1 MYLCT
6 KPISEIWYDYH
17 VKSRIRQRSFLWV
30 KFHCSEIQYY
40 LFHLKKASPYIST
53 SKFLLTFQFPMV
65 WKQRFLKRKILPFLQ
80 NYSTNLLVLLS
91 QKKNPIYDFWAS
103 LTLSGWGSQVI
114 HDEVVLVLA
123 ASRLKVKTSE

>member
-1 MYLCT
+1 
-6 KPISEIWYDYH
+6 
-17 VKSRIRQRSFLWV
+17 
-30 KFHCSEIQYY
+30 
-40 LFHLKKASPYIST
+40 
-53 SKFLLTFQFPMV
+53 MV

-114 HDEVVLVLA
+114 HDEVVVLA
-123 ASRLKVKTSE
+123 AWPKVKTMRTKVRTKLGPDPSLSGA